1 MISGVNIFMSKQNKE
16 PRKGLTYSESGVS
29 IEKANQA
36 KARIVKLAES
46 TFNSSVVS
54 GIGSFGGLFRPA
66 LEGYSDPI
74 LVSSADGVGT
84 KLKLAFMTGNH
95 KTVGIDIVAHCSD
108 DILVMGAEPLFFLDY
123 IATGIL
129 DPEVVG
135 DIVEGLAR
143 GCREAGCV
151 LIGGETAEMPDFY
164 QPGEYDL
171 AGFIVGI
178 ADRRRIL
185 QPELVKEGDLLVG
198 LPSNGLHT
206 NGYSLAR
213 RLFFEELKMEPATWV
228 EEFGRNVGEELLVP
242 HKNYLPSI
250 RPLLP
255 TGFLHG
261 MAHITGGGIPGNL
274 NRALPDNLDAVVK
287 TSSWQVP
294 PVFKYM
300 QEKGNIDDREMFKTF
315 NMGIGM
321 ILIVSS
327 SAREQAM
334 KMLEMRDEKPV
345 LLGEVVSG
353 EGKVVLS

>member
-1 MISGVNIFMSKQNKE
+1 MSENIKGSH
-16 PRKGLTYSESGVS
+16 KGLTYSDSGVS
-29 IEKANQA
+29 IEKADQA
-36 KARIVKLAES
+36 KARISKLAES

-54 GIGSFGGLFRPA
+54 GIGSFGGLFRPD
-66 LEGYSDPI
+66 LSGYSDPV

-84 KLKLAFMTGNH
+84 KLKLAFMTGRHN
-95 KTVGIDIVAHCSD
+95 TVGVDLVSHCTD

-123 IATGIL
+123 IATGVL
-129 DPEVVG
+129 DPSVVG

-178 ADRRRIL
+178 ADSSRLL
-185 QPELVKEGDLLVG
+185 QPDMVREGDVLIG
-198 LPSNGLHT
+198 LPSTGLHT

-213 RLFFEELKMEPATWV
+213 RLFFEELRMKADTWV
-228 EEFGRNVGEELLVP
+228 KEFGKSVGEELLTP

-250 RPLLP
+250 RPLLS

-274 NRALPDNLDAVVK
+274 NRVLPGDLDAVVDR
-287 TSSWQVP
+287 SSWQVP
-294 PVFKYM
+294 PIFEFIRE
-300 QEKGNIDDREMFKTF
+300 QGEIELPEMFRAF

-321 ILIVSS
+321 ILIAGKSTEEQV
-327 SAREQAM
+327 QAM
-334 KMLEMRDEKPV
+334 LRSGGESPV
-345 LLGEVVSG
+345 VLGQVVKGS
-353 EGKVVLS
+353 GKVVLS

>member
-1 MISGVNIFMSKQNKE
+1 MSEIIKG
-16 PRKGLTYSESGVS
+16 PHKGLTYSDSGVS
-29 IEKANQA
+29 IEKADQA
-36 KARIVKLAES
+36 KARISKLAAS
-46 TFNSSVVS
+46 TFNSSVIS
-54 GIGSFGGLFRPA
+54 GIGSFGGLFRPD
-66 LEGYSDPI
+66 LSGYSDPV

-84 KLKLAFMTGNH
+84 KLKLAFMTGRHN
-95 KTVGIDIVAHCSD
+95 TVGLDLVSHCTD

-123 IATGIL
+123 IATGVL
-129 DPEVVG
+129 EPTVVG

-185 QPELVKEGDLLVG
+185 QPDMVREGDVLIG
-198 LPSNGLHT
+198 LSSTGLHT

-213 RLFFEELKMEPATWV
+213 RLFFEELQMTADTWV
-228 EEFGRNVGEELLVP
+228 EELGKSVGEELLTP

-250 RPLLP
+250 KPLLS

-274 NRALPDNLDAVVK
+274 NRVLPGELDAVVDR
-287 TSSWQVP
+287 SSWKVP
-294 PVFKYM
+294 PIFEFIRE
-300 QEKGNIDDREMFKTF
+300 QGEIELTEMFRAF

-321 ILIVSS
+321 ILIVSKS
-327 SAREQAM
+327 TEEQVQAM
-334 KMLEMRDEKPV
+334 LRSKGESPV
-345 LLGEVVSG
+345 VLGQVVKGS
-353 EGKVVLS
+353 GKVVLS

>member
-1 MISGVNIFMSKQNKE
+1 MSEIIKGSH
-16 PRKGLTYSESGVS
+16 KGLTYSDSGVS
-29 IEKANQA
+29 IEKADQA
-36 KARIVKLAES
+36 KARISKLAAS
-46 TFNSSVVS
+46 TFNSSVIS
-54 GIGSFGGLFRPA
+54 GIGSFGGLFRPD
-66 LEGYSDPI
+66 LSGYSDPV

-84 KLKLAFMTGNH
+84 KLKLAFMTGRHN
-95 KTVGIDIVAHCSD
+95 TVGLDLVSHCTD

-123 IATGIL
+123 IATGVL
-129 DPEVVG
+129 EPSVVG

-178 ADRRRIL
+178 ADRRRLL
-185 QPELVKEGDLLVG
+185 QPDMVREGDVLIG
-198 LPSNGLHT
+198 LPSTGLHT

-213 RLFFEELKMEPATWV
+213 RLFFEELQMKADTWV
-228 EEFGRNVGEELLVP
+228 EELGKSVGEELLTP

-250 RPLLP
+250 KPLLS

-274 NRALPDNLDAVVK
+274 NRVLPGELDAVVDR
-287 TSSWQVP
+287 SSWKVP
-294 PVFKYM
+294 PIF
-300 QEKGNIDDREMFKTF
+300 EFIREHGEIELTEMFRAF

-321 ILIVSS
+321 ILIVSKS
-327 SAREQAM
+327 TEEQVQAM
-334 KMLEMRDEKPV
+334 LRSKGESPV
-345 LLGEVVSG
+345 VLGKVVKGS
-353 EGKVVLS
+353 GKVVLS